1 MTKKRRSRPAATG
14 NGSRTTK
21 FRIILADQ
29 SFRNKVHVALMRGS
43 FAGAVFAMIIGILHM
58 ETSILEGLMISGVG
72 IIWGFV
78 FYLMNPN
85 DQIFDGGGYEDY
97 R

>member
-1 MTKKRRSRPAATG
+1 MTTKKASRPAATG

-29 SFRNKVHVALMRGS
+29 HFKNKVHNALLRGS
-43 FAGAVFAMIIGILHM
+43 FAGAVFAMIIGVLHM
-58 ETSILEGLMISGVG
+58 ESSILEGLMISGVG
-72 IIWGFV
+72 IIWGLV
-78 FYLMNPN
+78 FYMMNPN
-85 DQIFDGGGYEDY
+85 DKIFDGGAYEDH

>member
-1 MTKKRRSRPAATG
+1 MTKKRMSRAAGTD

-58 ETSILEGLMISGVG
+58 ETSILEGLLISGVG

-78 FYLMNPN
+78 FYLMNPT
-85 DQIFDGGGYEDY
+85 DRIFGGGYEDY

>member
-1 MTKKRRSRPAATG
+1 MTKKRMSRAAGTD

-29 SFRNKVHVALMRGS
+29 HFKNKVHNALLRGS
-43 FAGAVFAMIIGILHM
+43 FAGAVFAMIIGVLHM

-85 DQIFDGGGYEDY
+85 DKIFDGGGYEDH

>member
-1 MTKKRRSRPAATG
+1 MTKKRMSRPAATG

-29 SFRNKVHVALMRGS
+29 HFKNKVHNAILRGS

-58 ETSILEGLMISGVG
+58 DTSILEGLLISGVG

-78 FYLMNPN
+78 FYLMNPT
-85 DQIFDGGGYEDY
+85 DRIFGGDYEDH

>member
-1 MTKKRRSRPAATG
+1 MTKKRMSRPAATG

-58 ETSILEGLMISGVG
+58 ETSILEGLMLSGVG
-72 IIWGFV
+72 IIWAFV
-78 FYLMNPN
+78 FYLMNPT
-85 DQIFDGGGYEDY
+85 DRIFGGDYEDH

>member
-1 MTKKRRSRPAATG
+1 MTKKRMSRAAGTD

-29 SFRNKVHVALMRGS
+29 HFKNKVHNAILRGS
-43 FAGAVFAMIIGILHM
+43 FAGAVCAMIIGILHM

-85 DQIFDGGGYEDY
+85 DKIFDGGGYEDY

>member
-1 MTKKRRSRPAATG
+1 
-14 NGSRTTK
+14 
-21 FRIILADQ
+21 
-29 SFRNKVHVALMRGS
+29 MRGS
-43 FAGAVFAMIIGILHM
+43 FAGAVLAMIVGVLHM

-85 DQIFDGGGYEDY
+85 DKIFDGGADEDY

>member
-1 MTKKRRSRPAATG
+1 MTKKKASRPAATG

-43 FAGAVFAMIIGILHM
+43 FAGAVLAMIVGVLHM
-58 ETSILEGLMISGVG
+58 ETSILEGLLISGVG

-78 FYLMNPN
+78 FYLMNPT
-85 DQIFDGGGYEDY
+85 DRIFGGDYEDH

>member
-1 MTKKRRSRPAATG
+1 MTKKRMSRPAATG

-29 SFRNKVHVALMRGS
+29 SFKNKVHNAILRGS

-72 IIWGFV
+72 IIWELV
-78 FYLMNPN
+78 FYMMNPN
-85 DQIFDGGGYEDY
+85 DKIFDGGAYEDH

>member
-1 MTKKRRSRPAATG
+1 MTKKRMSRAAGTD

-29 SFRNKVHVALMRGS
+29 TFRNKVHVALMRGS

-78 FYLMNPN
+78 FYMMNPN
-85 DQIFDGGGYEDY
+85 DKIFNGGDSHDII
-97 R
+97 

>member
-1 MTKKRRSRPAATG
+1 MTKKKASRPAATG

-43 FAGAVFAMIIGILHM
+43 FAGAVLAMIVGVLHM

-78 FYLMNPN
+78 FYLMNPT
-85 DQIFDGGGYEDY
+85 DRIFGGDYEDH

>member
-1 MTKKRRSRPAATG
+1 MTKKKASRPAATG

-72 IIWGFV
+72 IIWGLV
-78 FYLMNPN
+78 FYMMNPN
-85 DQIFDGGGYEDY
+85 DKIFDGGAYEDH

>member
-1 MTKKRRSRPAATG
+1 MTKKKASRPAATG

-29 SFRNKVHVALMRGS
+29 SFRNKVHNALLRGS
-43 FAGAVFAMIIGILHM
+43 FAGSVLAMIVGVLHM

-85 DQIFDGGGYEDY
+85 DKIFDGGDYEDH

>member
-1 MTKKRRSRPAATG
+1 MTKKRMSRPAATG

-29 SFRNKVHVALMRGS
+29 SFRNKVHVALLRGS
-43 FAGAVFAMIIGILHM
+43 FAGAVLAMIVGILHM

-72 IIWGFV
+72 IIWSFL
-78 FYLMNPN
+78 FYLMNS
-85 DQIFDGGGYEDY
+85 DDKIFGGDYEDH

>member
-1 MTKKRRSRPAATG
+1 MTKKRMSRPAATG

-43 FAGAVFAMIIGILHM
+43 FAGAVFAMIIGVLHM

-78 FYLMNPN
+78 FYLMNPT
-85 DQIFDGGGYEDY
+85 DRIFGGDYEDH

>member
-1 MTKKRRSRPAATG
+1 MTKKRMSRPAATG

-72 IIWGFV
+72 IIWAFV
-78 FYLMNPN
+78 FYLMNPT
-85 DQIFDGGGYEDY
+85 DRIFGGDYEDH

>member
-1 MTKKRRSRPAATG
+1 MTKKKASRPAATG

-29 SFRNKVHVALMRGS
+29 SFRNKVHIALMRGS

-72 IIWGFV
+72 IIWGLV
-78 FYLMNPN
+78 FYMMNPN
-85 DQIFDGGGYEDY
+85 DKIFDGGAYEDH

>member
-1 MTKKRRSRPAATG
+1 MTKKRMSRAAGTD

-58 ETSILEGLMISGVG
+58 ETSILEGLLISGVG
-72 IIWGFV
+72 IIWAFV
-78 FYLMNPN
+78 FYMMNPN
-85 DQIFDGGGYEDY
+85 DKIFDGGGYEDY

>member
-1 MTKKRRSRPAATG
+1 MTKKRMSRAAGTD

-43 FAGAVFAMIIGILHM
+43 FAGAVFAMIIGILYM

-78 FYLMNPN
+78 FYLMNPT
-85 DQIFDGGGYEDY
+85 DRIFGGDYEDH

>member
-1 MTKKRRSRPAATG
+1 MSRPAATG

-29 SFRNKVHVALMRGS
+29 TFRNKVHVALMRGS
-43 FAGAVFAMIIGILHM
+43 FAGAVFAMIIGVLHM

-85 DQIFDGGGYEDY
+85 DKIFDGGGYEDY

>member
-1 MTKKRRSRPAATG
+1 MTKKRMSRPAATG

-29 SFRNKVHVALMRGS
+29 SFRNKVHNALLRGS
-43 FAGAVFAMIIGILHM
+43 FAGAVFAMIIGVLHM
-58 ETSILEGLMISGVG
+58 ETSILEGLVISGVG

-78 FYLMNPN
+78 FYLMNS
-85 DQIFDGGGYEDY
+85 DDKIFNGGDSHDII
-97 R
+97 

>member
-1 MTKKRRSRPAATG
+1 MTKKKASRPAATG

-29 SFRNKVHVALMRGS
+29 SFRNKVHIALMRGS

-72 IIWGFV
+72 IIWGLV

-85 DQIFDGGGYEDY
+85 DKIFDGGGYEDY

>member
-1 MTKKRRSRPAATG
+1 MTKKKASRPAATG

-43 FAGAVFAMIIGILHM
+43 FAGAVMAMIIGVLHM
-58 ETSILEGLMISGVG
+58 ETSILEGLLISGVG

-78 FYLMNPN
+78 FYLMNPT
-85 DQIFDGGGYEDY
+85 DRIFGGDYEDH

>member
-1 MTKKRRSRPAATG
+1 MTKKRMSRAAGTD

-43 FAGAVFAMIIGILHM
+43 FAGAVFAMIIGVLHM

-85 DQIFDGGGYEDY
+85 DKIFNGGDSHDII
-97 R
+97 

>member
-1 MTKKRRSRPAATG
+1 MTTKKASRPAATG

-29 SFRNKVHVALMRGS
+29 SFRNKVHVALLRGS

-78 FYLMNPN
+78 FYMMNPN
-85 DQIFDGGGYEDY
+85 DTIFDGGAYEDH

>member
-1 MTKKRRSRPAATG
+1 MTTKKASRPAATG

-43 FAGAVFAMIIGILHM
+43 FAGAVMAMIIGVLHM

-78 FYLMNPN
+78 FYLMNPT
-85 DQIFDGGGYEDY
+85 DRIFGGDYEDY

>member
-1 MTKKRRSRPAATG
+1 MTKKRMSRPAATG

-58 ETSILEGLMISGVG
+58 ETSILEGLLISGVG
-72 IIWGFV
+72 IIWAGV
-78 FYLMNPN
+78 FYMMNPN
-85 DQIFDGGGYEDY
+85 DKIFDGGDYEDY

>member
-1 MTKKRRSRPAATG
+1 MTKKKASRPAATG

-29 SFRNKVHVALMRGS
+29 TFRNKVHVALMRGS
-43 FAGAVFAMIIGILHM
+43 FAGAVMAMIVGVLHM
-58 ETSILEGLMISGVG
+58 ETSILEGLLISGVG

-78 FYLMNPN
+78 FYLMNPT
-85 DQIFDGGGYEDY
+85 DRIFGGDYEDH

>member
-1 MTKKRRSRPAATG
+1 MTKKKMSRPAATG
-14 NGSRTTK
+14 NGSRTTT

-29 SFRNKVHVALMRGS
+29 HFKNKVHNAILRGS
-43 FAGAVFAMIIGILHM
+43 FAGAVCAMIIGVLHM

-72 IIWGFV
+72 IIWGLV
-78 FYLMNPN
+78 FYMMNPN
-85 DQIFDGGGYEDY
+85 DKIFDGGAYEDH

>member
-1 MTKKRRSRPAATG
+1 MTKKRMSRAAGTD

-29 SFRNKVHVALMRGS
+29 HFKNKVHNALLRGS
-43 FAGAVFAMIIGILHM
+43 FAGAVCAMIIGILHM

-72 IIWGFV
+72 IIWGLV
-78 FYLMNPN
+78 FYLMNPT
-85 DQIFDGGGYEDY
+85 DRIFGGGYEDH

>member
-1 MTKKRRSRPAATG
+1 MTKKRMSRAAGTD

-29 SFRNKVHVALMRGS
+29 HFKNKVHNALLRGS
-43 FAGAVFAMIIGILHM
+43 FAGAVFAMIVGVLHM

-72 IIWGFV
+72 IIWGLV
-78 FYLMNPN
+78 FYMMNPT
-85 DQIFDGGGYEDY
+85 DRIFDGGDSHDII
-97 R
+97 

>member
-1 MTKKRRSRPAATG
+1 MTKKRMSRPAATG

-43 FAGAVFAMIIGILHM
+43 FAGAVFAMIIGVLHM
-58 ETSILEGLMISGVG
+58 ETSILEGLLISGVG

-78 FYLMNPN
+78 FYLMNPT
-85 DQIFDGGGYEDY
+85 DRIFGGDYEDH

>member
-1 MTKKRRSRPAATG
+1 MTKKKAPRVAGTN
-14 NGSRTTK
+14 NGAMNTK
-21 FRIILADQ
+21 LRIILADQ

-78 FYLMNPN
+78 FYMMNPN
-85 DQIFDGGGYEDY
+85 DKIFNGGDSHDII
-97 R
+97 

>member
-1 MTKKRRSRPAATG
+1 MTKKKMSRPAATG

-21 FRIILADQ
+21 FRIILSDQ
-29 SFRNKVHVALMRGS
+29 HFKNKVHNAILRGS

-78 FYLMNPN
+78 FYMMNPN
-85 DQIFDGGGYEDY
+85 DKIFDGGAYEDH

>member
-1 MTKKRRSRPAATG
+1 MTKKRMSRPAATG

>member
-1 MTKKRRSRPAATG
+1 MTKKRMSRAAGTD

-43 FAGAVFAMIIGILHM
+43 FAGAVFAMIVGILHM

-72 IIWGFV
+72 IIWGLV
-78 FYLMNPN
+78 FYMMNPN
-85 DQIFDGGGYEDY
+85 DKIFDGGAYEDH